1 MARRHWATPRGPQ
14 QGFALVIVLWAIV
27 LLTLIAT
34 QLTASGRA
42 EIRLAGNLR
51 GAAQAAATADGA
63 VYAAIMRL
71 LQQADAPWPPD
82 PAPVTERGPD
92 ARLVLRVGSDDG
104 KLDLNGISAD
114 VLAALLRAVGT
125 DRSLAQRLAIDIAL
139 WRFPSADSTA
149 RAAAY
154 AQAGLSYGPPGSPFQ
169 SVAEL
174 SLVLGMTPD
183 IFVRLRPHVTV
194 YHEGDPDPRAADPV
208 VLALIGGPAVA
219 SAAARPAPPRP
230 GRVAVIDVEA
240 VMDNGSRAARRAVV
254 RLGADRGGWRI
265 LLWE

>member
-1 MARRHWATPRGPQ
+1 M
-14 QGFALVIVLWAIV
+14 

-71 LQQADAPWPPD
+71 LQQTEGPWPPD
-82 PAPVTERGPD
+82 PAPLTERFAD
-92 ARLVLRVGSDDG
+92 ARVVVRLGSDDG
-104 KLDLNGISAD
+104 KLDLNSISAD
-114 VLAALLRAVGT
+114 VLAALMRAVGV
-125 DRSLAQRLAIDIAL
+125 DRSQAQRLAIDVAL
-139 WRFPSADSTA
+139 WRFPSADSTS

-154 AQAGLSYGPPGSPFQ
+154 AQAGLAYGPPGAAFQ
-169 SVAEL
+169 SIAEL

-183 IFVRLRPHVTV
+183 IFARLRPHVTV
-194 YHEGDPDPRAADPV
+194 YHDGDPDPRAADPI
-208 VLALIGGPAVA
+208 VLALIGGPAAA
-219 SAAARPAPPRP
+219 SAARRAPPRP

-240 VMDNGSRAARRAVV
+240 AMDNGGRATRHAVV
-254 RLGADRGGWRI
+254 RLGADRGGWSI